1 MASIEAAGK
10 IARGGEVVLRS
21 CQGIPELEAC
31 VGLQKEIWKFEDV
44 DVVPLPLFVLA
55 QKIGGQVLGAFDG
68 DVLVAFAM
76 AIPGIRAGHPY
87 LHSHMLAV
95 RERYRNAGLGRRLKL
110 LQCREALKGGYDL
123 IEWTFDPLEITNAH
137 LNIARL
143 GAVARRY
150 NVNQYGCMSSALQ
163 GGLPSDRLVAE
174 WWLRSKRL
182 ETVLRKHTLPSF
194 SVEREIHIPAAI
206 GDWKSSPPMRSKA
219 EAVQQ
224 RNREQF
230 MRAFGEGLTVL
241 GYQRDAEGDG
251 TFLLGRWDEKW
262 SYAAPE

>member
-1 MASIEAAGK
+1 MKAGPE
-10 IARGGEVVLRS
+10 IVLRS
-21 CQGIPELEAC
+21 CEGIAELEAC

-44 DVVPLPLFVLA
+44 DIVPLPLFVVA
-55 QKIGGQVLGAFDG
+55 QKIGGQVLGAFDANE
-68 DVLVAFAM
+68 LVAFAM

-95 RERYRNAGLGRRLKL
+95 REGYRNAGLGRRLKL
-110 LQCREALKGGYDL
+110 LQCREALKSGYDL
-123 IEWTFDPLEITNAH
+123 IEWTFDPLEIKNAY
-137 LNIARL
+137 LNITRL
-143 GAVARRY
+143 GAVVRRY
-150 NVNQYGCMSSALQ
+150 NANQYGCMSSALQ

-182 ETVLRKHTLPSF
+182 ETLLRKHALPPF
-194 SVEREIHIPAAI
+194 AAERDIHVPAAI
-206 GDWKSSPPMRSKA
+206 GEWKASGAMRSKA

-230 MRAFGEGLTVL
+230 MRAFGEGLAVL
-241 GYQRDAEGDG
+241 GYQRDAEGNG